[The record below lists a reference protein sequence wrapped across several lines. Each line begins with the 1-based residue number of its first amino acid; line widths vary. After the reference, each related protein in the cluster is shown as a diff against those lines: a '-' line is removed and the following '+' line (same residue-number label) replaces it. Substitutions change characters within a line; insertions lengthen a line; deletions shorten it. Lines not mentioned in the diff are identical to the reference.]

1 VKFFAVIVSIRE
13 QSRIKAAPPFI
24 IAFPAAAQPA
34 ANSIAPPNLTE
45 SRLRGVRSVMGSDL
59 ITGGDPYVIMSSYVL
74 QRFLQILMAEWSV
87 DDKWMEAKRHDA
99 PGLRA
104 LLIKLIELINS
115 GLIKRFAR
123 EALADEHADVV
134 ELDRIGD

>member
-1 VKFFAVIVSIRE
+1 
-13 QSRIKAAPPFI
+13 
-24 IAFPAAAQPA
+24 
-34 ANSIAPPNLTE
+34 
-45 SRLRGVRSVMGSDL
+45 
-59 ITGGDPYVIMSSYVL
+59 
-74 QRFLQILMAEWSV
+74 MAEWRV